1 MRTGL
6 VLILAAALAGCA
18 AAPTTS
24 RPMRSQVP
32 AQIASQLRQIGPVVA
47 PPPTAAI
54 YAPMQQREPYAGVKV
69 TRDLHYG
76 PDARHLLDVFTP
88 ESGGGAR
95 PVLVFVHGGGFIA
108 GNKRTGDSPFYDN
121 VMLWAVK
128 NGMVGVNMTYRLA
141 PQHPWPAAQQDIG
154 AALSWVRREI
164 AARGGDP
171 QRVILMGHSAGATH
185 VAEYVAHP
193 EFHAGPRG
201 GIAGAVMVSGVFD
214 TTTAEINPPLQA
226 YFGKDASLYAQR
238 SALPGMLKSGLPM
251 LLAYAELDPRDFQR
265 QGEQVHAALC
275 QAGNCPPLLKLTDH
289 SHMSEVYSIN
299 TSDTSLTDALRA
311 FVMRR

>member
-1 MRTGL
+1 VRTQQKTLWCLG
-6 VLILAAALAGCA
+6 IAIAAAGVAQA
-18 AAPTTS
+18 
-24 RPMRSQVP
+24 QVP
-32 AQIASQLRQIGPVVA
+32 PDIAKTLVAIGRGVCVPETAKVYRPLHPNPPYKGVA
-47 PPPTAAI
+47 IA
-54 YAPMQQREPYAGVKV
+54 
-69 TRDLHYG
+69 RDISFG
-76 PDARHLLDVFTP
+76 PDPKDVLDVFSP
-88 ESGGGAR
+88 EKGGGSR
-95 PVLVFVHGGGFIA
+95 PVLIYVSGGA
-108 GNKRTGDSPFYDN
+108 GNKLQGGPNGDVFYDN

-299 TSDTSLTDALRA
+299 TSDASLTDALRA